1 MVYLIALGA
10 GILAGVLYGLINVR
24 SPAPPAIALV
34 GLLGMLVGE
43 QVVPLAKRVI
53 EGVPLTRAWFASECQ
68 SKITGVQA
76 NTSASADT
84 KAADASRQG

>member
-1 MVYLIALGA
+1 MVYLISLGA

-43 QVVPLAKRVI
+43 QVVPVAKRVI

-76 NTSASADT
+76 STDT
-84 KAADASRQG
+84 EATDASRQG